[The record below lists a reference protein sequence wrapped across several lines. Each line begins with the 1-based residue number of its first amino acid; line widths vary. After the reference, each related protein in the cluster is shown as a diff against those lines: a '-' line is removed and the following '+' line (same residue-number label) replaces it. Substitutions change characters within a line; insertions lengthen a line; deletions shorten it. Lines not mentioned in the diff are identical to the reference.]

1 MRFITPLVSVLLLI
15 LTSCSE
21 DKPLPVIF
29 DLVDGVVTTELFEEI
44 ALENHMKEGVT
55 EIFMML
61 TTESDVD
68 GDKISMQGRMRA
80 SGFGTYMMGYDG
92 EVFLAS
98 NDPINTYLI
107 MPASSLSKGSVD
119 NFEAGA
125 SAASVAEKIK
135 SNYMGKR
142 IVLVGG
148 SNFLVDVANAVA
160 DTKVLKAWPAEGPGA
175 VVHVTVGGAAP
186 TATAFGFVT
195 ERENK

>member
-1 MRFITPLVSVLLLI
+1 MRFLTLLTILFLAL
-15 LTSCSE
+15 LTSCGA

-29 DLVDGVVTTELFEEI
+29 DLVDGVVTTELFEEV

-55 EIFMML
+55 ELFLMP
-61 TTESDVD
+61 TGAEDVT
-68 GDKISMQGRMRA
+68 GDKISLMGRKRA
-80 SGFGTYMMGYDG
+80 TGFGTYMMGYAG

-125 SAASVAEKIK
+125 SASTVAEKIK

-148 SNFLVDVANAVA
+148 SDFLTDVANQVA
-160 DTKVLKAWPAEGPGA
+160 DTKVLKAWPKEGLAA
-175 VVHVTVGGAAP
+175 VVHVSVGGPAP
-186 TATAFGFVT
+186 TATAFGLVT
-195 ERENK
+195 DREN

>member
-1 MRFITPLVSVLLLI
+1 MRFITLPVIIALMVLA
-15 LTSCSE
+15 SCGE

-29 DLVDGVVTTELFEEI
+29 DLVDGVVTTERFEEL
-44 ALENHMKEGVT
+44 ALENHRKEGVT
-55 EIFMML
+55 EIFMMS
-61 TTESDVD
+61 TGDEDVT
-68 GDKISMQGRMRA
+68 GEKISKQGRMRA

-107 MPASSLSKGSVD
+107 MPASSLVKGSVD

-125 SAASVAEKIK
+125 SAATVAEKIK

-148 SNFLVDVANAVA
+148 SDFLVDVANMVA
-160 DTKVLKAWPAEGPGA
+160 DTEVLGNWPKEGLGA

-186 TATAFGFVT
+186 TATAYGFVT
-195 ERENK
+195 NREN